1 MVHKRYRN
9 RKLKNPADSVKM
21 EQTKIIIPEISHES
35 KFKTEGSALFTKKF
49 ERSNPDVLRREILS
63 KKLNFTQK
71 PDIQLTFKLMRR
83 KARSNHMYNRLCS
96 EYKNSYKPI
105 LDNPMDL
112 YILPYSQQQ
121 ILILDMG
128 YKMAQFIEK
137 SQICYRDFATKGDDV
152 LRKRKLLEI
161 ESDFERKLAF
171 LKTFH
176 CNIKDSHYRNSIRS
190 AWLLNEF

>member
-63 KKLNFTQK
+63 KKLSFTQK
-71 PDIQLTFKLMRR
+71 PDTQLTFKLMRR
-83 KARSNHMYNRLCS
+83 KARSNHMYIRLCN
-96 EYKNSYKPI
+96 EYENSYKPI
-105 LDNPMDL
+105 LENPMNL

-121 ILILDMG
+121 ILILDM
-128 YKMAQFIEK
+128 
-137 SQICYRDFATKGDDV
+137 
-152 LRKRKLLEI
+152 
-161 ESDFERKLAF
+161 
-171 LKTFH
+171 
-176 CNIKDSHYRNSIRS
+176 
-190 AWLLNEF
+190 